1 MGYTERKK
9 EKAVEKEEKRNED
22 RRKEKRTESGK
33 GGKESNGG
41 REGEREGK
49 EKEKEGGKILSI
61 SSVFPT
67 HNHRLVYQ
75 FKMAAEEQFTWA
87 ASVQLDLTLS
97 CLLL

>member
-33 GGKESNGG
+33 GGHQSKSGTQG
-41 REGEREGK
+41 QRHRYQ
-49 EKEKEGGKILSI
+49 KEKEGGKILSI